1 MTSVAKCFF
10 ASGGSDSNSSDCKAG
25 EGKAL
30 TPDECLCGFQGL
42 ECSSESR
49 MSSLF
54 LADNFLVFQ
63 GVGKLF
69 ILFSVAGSLFFLIF
83 FLISRKASTVF
94 STYQRSYFSCSN
106 NKRTI
111 QEFNNA

>member
-1 MTSVAKCFF
+1 MTAI
-10 ASGGSDSNSSDCKAG
+10 SSDWKAG

-30 TPDECLCGFQGL
+30 APDECLCGFQGL

-69 ILFSVAGSLFFLIF
+69 ILFSVAGSLFFFKFF

-94 STYQRSYFSCSN
+94 FAYQRSFFSCSN

-111 QEFNNA
+111 QEFNNASRLIVS

>member
-69 ILFSVAGSLFFLIF
+69 ILFSVAGSLFFFKF
-83 FLISRKASTVF
+83 FF
-94 STYQRSYFSCSN
+94 
-106 NKRTI
+106 
-111 QEFNNA
+111 

>member
-1 MTSVAKCFF
+1 MTAI
-10 ASGGSDSNSSDCKAG
+10 SNDCKAG

-30 TPDECLCGFQGL
+30 TPCECLCAFQGL

-69 ILFSVAGSLFFLIF
+69 ILFSVARSLFFF
-83 FLISRKASTVF
+83 FNFPKSKYSVF
-94 STYQRSYFSCSN
+94 CLSEVLLFLFQ
-106 NKRTI
+106 
-111 QEFNNA
+111 